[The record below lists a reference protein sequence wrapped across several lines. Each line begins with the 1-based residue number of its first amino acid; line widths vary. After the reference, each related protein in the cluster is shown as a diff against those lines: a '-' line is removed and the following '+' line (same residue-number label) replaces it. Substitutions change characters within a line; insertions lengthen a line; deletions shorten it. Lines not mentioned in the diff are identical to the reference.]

1 MRGRKVVAIP
11 WDLVAAMVITVKQGK
26 VESYK
31 TVADDAQQSEVDW
44 PEDAQ
49 WGGARPLAPGESPAA
64 VFAAAVAQRAGVTP
78 QVVYE

>member
-1 MRGRKVVAIP
+1 MRGRKVAAIP

-31 TVADDAQQSEVDW
+31 AVADDAQQSEVDW
-44 PEDAQ
+44 PANAL
-49 WGGARPLAPGESPAA
+49 WVGKTSLAPGESPAA

-78 QVVYE
+78 RVVYE